1 MKELYRCKPVYE
13 ELPAWEEDITAA
25 KKWDDLPENAQ
36 KFLNR
41 VSELVGIPLVTVSVG
56 PDREQTI
63 VLKNPWER

>member
-1 MKELYRCKPVYE
+1 
-13 ELPAWEEDITAA
+13 A
-25 KKWDDLPENAQ
+25 KKLDDLPENAQ

-41 VSELVGIPLVTVSVG
+41 VSELVGVPLVTVSVG